1 MVTNRNTRY
10 ARYERKLYSIR
21 KTKHKHRLVVHVIV
35 MMLIMVIGIK
45 MCLAQAMDKKQ
56 EQEVVNNNVSTTN
69 QVVQS
74 TIYKQTQ

>member
-1 MVTNRNTRY
+1 MVTNRNARY
-10 ARYERKLYSIR
+10 ARYERKLHSVR

-45 MCLAQAMDKKQ
+45 MCLVQAKDGL
-56 EQEVVNNNVSTTN
+56 EREVANNVSTTN

-74 TIYKQTQ
+74 IIYKQTQ